1 MKKYFFISCLIISV
15 QILAQPEF
23 SEMAVKPG
31 SFSRIGFGARGIG
44 MGNAMSAVT
53 EGELV
58 SYYNPAVT
66 PFQENN
72 SFQAGYTFLS
82 FDRSLNFFNYTRK
95 FDFYSSKDTVLE
107 NRKPRSTAGL
117 SIGVINAGIRNIDGR
132 DNNGLPTGELSTSEN
147 QFFIGLANKFSE
159 KFSIGLAVKFYYY
172 SLYEEINTSAL
183 GFDVGI
189 LHKVNENF
197 YVSLVVSDINSKYK
211 WDTSPVYEQEGV
223 TTEDKF
229 PNLRKIG
236 VSYRNKDIG
245 LLSAI
250 EFENS
255 SAETNILRAGVEYN
269 ILGIHP
275 FGNEQFYI
283 RGGVDQ
289 FNLSNTDW
297 LIKPSFGFS
306 FLKPFGNLVV
316 GIDYAFQVEQY
327 SSADRHILGVNFNF

>member
-1 MKKYFFISCLIISV
+1 LF
-15 QILAQPEF
+15 
-23 SEMAVKPG
+23 
-31 SFSRIGFGARGIG
+31 
-44 MGNAMSAVT
+44 
-53 EGELV
+53 
-58 SYYNPAVT
+58 
-66 PFQENN
+66 
-72 SFQAGYTFLS
+72 
-82 FDRSLNFFNYTRK
+82 
-95 FDFYSSKDTVLE
+95 
-107 NRKPRSTAGL
+107 
-117 SIGVINAGIRNIDGR
+117 
-132 DNNGLPTGELSTSEN
+132 
-147 QFFIGLANKFSE
+147 
-159 KFSIGLAVKFYYY
+159 
-172 SLYEEINTSAL
+172 EEINTTGF
-183 GFDVGI
+183 GFDVGV
-189 LHKVNENF
+189 LYKVNENF
-197 YVSLVVSDINSKYK
+197 NVSLVACDINSKYK

-229 PNLRKIG
+229 PNLRKLG

-269 ILGIHP
+269 IYG
-275 FGNEQFYI
+275 QFYI